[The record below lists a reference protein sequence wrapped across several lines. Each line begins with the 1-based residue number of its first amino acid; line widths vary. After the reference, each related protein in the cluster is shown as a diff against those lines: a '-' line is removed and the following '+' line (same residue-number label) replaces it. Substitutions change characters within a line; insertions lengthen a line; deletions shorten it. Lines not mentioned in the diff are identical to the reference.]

1 MALSREHFALLL
13 SYFAV
18 FAPNCTEKGIVSP
31 SAVHN
36 NNKTVGRNAMS
47 FFVRFLTG
55 FFVGLVLAGLLA
67 ALFLGILFC

>member
-1 MALSREHFALLL
+1 
-13 SYFAV
+13 
-18 FAPNCTEKGIVSP
+18 
-31 SAVHN
+31 
-36 NNKTVGRNAMS
+36 MS